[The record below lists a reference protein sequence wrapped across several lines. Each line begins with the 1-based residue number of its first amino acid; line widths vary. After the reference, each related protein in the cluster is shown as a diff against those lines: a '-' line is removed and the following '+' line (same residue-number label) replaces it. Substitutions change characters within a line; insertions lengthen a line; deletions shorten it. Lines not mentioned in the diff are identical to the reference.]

1 MEGKALPALSAVG
14 LILVL
19 PLLIVLAMLLTSMG
33 SLGQAAECTPTTSSG
48 AAFGWP
54 TEQHEVSQGYAE
66 ENPKHTGVDFAVA
79 KGSKVMAA
87 EDGTVIDT
95 SGDWIKIK
103 HSDDAVQTW
112 YQFFESKSVRVG
124 DTVTRGQEIGKS
136 GAGDEAEPGL
146 DGEHLHFELRIR
158 SGAEGRGALLPEDP
172 TDQLGDDSTESSGD
186 CGCGGPLV
194 GSNNQQKAFNF
205 FTANGYSKEQ
215 AAGIV
220 GNMIHESGVEPARL
234 QNTPSGQVTHAKA
247 AVDSPLGWGIVQWTP
262 AGKMIRPSLT
272 ATNGDEA
279 KVESLEWQLEFL
291 KKQLDGD
298 PPLPE
303 GGAGQQLRATK
314 SVADAA
320 VAFGRYF
327 ERFAGSEDL
336 SNPRYAQR
344 KTAAQ
349 QVFDHFSGAP
359 GAVGGTDGAAG
370 GCGAGNGDIVQTA
383 MALSWPDR
391 DESRGPNKEDARP
404 SYQEAMPKYNG
415 ATTFYPYTDC
425 GVFVATVMVM
435 SGVDKDYQRRGTGS
449 QRDYVK
455 GSPKYETFDNFTDI
469 SQLKP
474 GDILVNDG
482 HTFIYTG
489 PFKDP
494 AGKTWTAMSASL
506 ETGSGYGRV
515 PQPSQTV
522 LQDGNGKYT
531 VARIKK

>member
-14 LILVL
+14 LVLVL

-33 SLGQAAECTPTTSSG
+33 SIGQASACAPSTSSG
-48 AAFGWP
+48 KAFGWP
-54 TEQHEVSQGYAE
+54 TEEHEPSQGWDDGAE
-66 ENPKHTGVDFAVA
+66 KHTGLDFDVA

-87 EDGTVIDT
+87 EDGEVIDT
-95 SGDWIKIK
+95 SGPWIKIK
-103 HSDDAVQTW
+103 HQDDAVQTW
-112 YQFFESKSVRVG
+112 YQFFDSKSVRVG
-124 DTVTRGQEIGKS
+124 DKVTRGQEIGKS
-136 GAGDEAEPGL
+136 GAGDESEPGES
-146 DGEHLHFELRIR
+146 GEHLHFELRIR
-158 SGAEGRGALLPEDP
+158 GGENGGGDLEPQDP
-172 TDQLGDDSTESSGD
+172 TDELGEDSSESSGS

-205 FTANGYSKEQ
+205 FTANGFSKEQ

-220 GNMIHESGVEPARL
+220 GNMIHESSVEPGRL
-234 QNTPSGQVTHAKA
+234 QNTPSGQVTHAKD
-247 AVDSPLGWGIVQWTP
+247 AVDSSLGWGIVQWTP
-262 AGKMIRPSLT
+262 AGKMIRPSLA

-291 KKQLDGD
+291 KKQLDGE
-298 PPLPE
+298 PPLAE
-303 GGAGQQLRATK
+303 GEAGRQLKATR

-327 ERFAGSEDL
+327 ERFAGSDDL

-349 QVFDHFSGAP
+349 QVYDHFSGSP
-359 GAVGGTDGAAG
+359 GAAGGTDGETG

-383 MALSWPDR
+383 VSLAWPDR

-404 SYQEAMPKYNG
+404 SYQDAMPKYNG
-415 ATTFYPYTDC
+415 ATTYYPYTDC

-435 SGVDKDYQRRGTGS
+435 SGVDKDYFRRGTGS

-455 GSPKYETFDNFTDI
+455 GSSKFETFDNFTEI
-469 SQLKP
+469 SQLQP

-494 AGKTWTAMSASL
+494 DGKTWTAMSASL
-506 ETGSGYGRV
+506 ETGSGAGRV

-522 LQDGNGKYT
+522 LQDSNGKYT

>member
-14 LILVL
+14 LVLVL

-33 SLGQAAECTPTTSSG
+33 SIGQAAACAPSSSSG
-48 AAFGWP
+48 KAFGWP
-54 TEQHEVSQGYAE
+54 TEEHDPSQGWDDGD
-66 ENPKHTGVDFAVA
+66 PKHTGLDYAVA

-87 EDGTVIDT
+87 EDGEVIDT

-103 HSDDAVQTW
+103 HQDDAVQTW

-124 DTVTRGQEIGKS
+124 DKVTRGQEIGKS
-136 GAGDEAEPGL
+136 GSGDESEPGES
-146 DGEHLHFELRIR
+146 GEHLHFELRIR
-158 SGAEGRGALLPEDP
+158 GGENGGGDLEPQDP
-172 TDQLGDDSTESSGD
+172 TDQVGADSTESSGD
-186 CGCGGPLV
+186 CGCGGSLV
-194 GSNNQQKAFNF
+194 GTNNQQKAFNYF
-205 FTANGYSKEQ
+205 AANGYSKEQ

-247 AVDSPLGWGIVQWTP
+247 AVDSSLGWGIVQWTP

-303 GGAGQQLRATK
+303 GGAGQQLKATT

-336 SNPRYAQR
+336 SNPRYTQR

-349 QVFDHFSGAP
+349 QVFDHFSNAP
-359 GAVGGTDGAAG
+359 GAGGGTDGAAG

-383 MALSWPDR
+383 MSLSWPDR

-404 SYQEAMPKYNG
+404 SYQDAMPKYNG
-415 ATTFYPYTDC
+415 ATTYYPYTDC

-435 SGVDKDYQRRGTGS
+435 SGVDKDYFRRGTGD
-449 QRDYVK
+449 QRTYVK
-455 GSPKYETFDNFTDI
+455 GSPKFETFDNLTDV
-469 SQLKP
+469 SQLQP

-482 HTFIYTG
+482 HTLIYTG

-494 AGKTWTAMSASL
+494 QGNSWTSVSASL
-506 ETGSGYGRV
+506 ETGTGEGRV
-515 PQPSQTV
+515 PQPSGTL
-522 LQDGNGKYT
+522 LQDRNGPYT

>member
-1 MEGKALPALSAVG
+1 MEGKALPALGAVG

-33 SLGQAAECTPTTSSG
+33 SLGQAAACTPATSSG

-54 TEQHEVSQGYAE
+54 TEQHEVSQGFDDK
-66 ENPKHTGVDFAVA
+66 NPKHNGVDFAVA

-136 GAGDEAEPGL
+136 GAGDEAEPGQ

-158 SGAEGRGALLPEDP
+158 DGEEGRGDLVPQDP
-172 TDQLGDDSTESSGD
+172 TGQLGSDSSESSGS

-205 FTANGYSKEQ
+205 FTQNGYSKEQ

-247 AVDSPLGWGIVQWTP
+247 AVDNSLGWGIVQWTP

-291 KKQLDGD
+291 HKQLEGA

-303 GGAGQQLRATK
+303 GEAGRQLKATK

-359 GAVGGTDGAAG
+359 GAGGGTDGAAG

-383 MALSWPDR
+383 MSLSWPDR

-404 SYQEAMPKYNG
+404 SYQDAMPKYNG
-415 ATTFYPYTDC
+415 ATAFYPYTDC

-455 GSPKYETFDNFTDI
+455 GSAKYETFDDFTDI

-494 AGKTWTAMSASL
+494 DGKTWTAVSASL

-522 LQDGNGKYT
+522 LQDDNGKYT